1 MNSEIFKYLFFLTRI
16 NNLGNIRIK
25 NILNHFPEPQLI
37 FEISGDKLKIIE
49 GVNDKISRLIINS
62 KKDFRQYED
71 DYDLLLNKIEKNNI
85 KITTIL
91 SDDYPSNLK
100 KIYDAPIIL
109 YYKGNLNELDKYSIS
124 IVGTR
129 TPTIYGKSVCEKITN
144 GLCEI
149 GIMTVSGM
157 AKGIDSVVHRTT
169 LKNSGITYAIL
180 GSGVDVIYP
189 YENKLLYHDIIVQG
203 AVISEYVPGAKPD
216 KVNFPKRNR
225 IVSGIGLG
233 TLIVETGARGGSLI
247 TAEFALDQNKEIFAI
262 PGNINSQK
270 SVGANELIKKGA
282 AKLVTCVEDIINEFD
297 YALKPI
303 LKNRGKGNEQKVSL
317 ELDIFEKKIFDVISY
332 EPIHIDKINEITGL
346 SISDCL
352 VQLLSLEFK
361 NIVKQ
366 LPGKYFVRMH
376 D

>member
-1 MNSEIFKYLFFLTRI
+1 
-16 NNLGNIRIK
+16 
-25 NILNHFPEPQLI
+25 
-37 FEISGDKLKIIE
+37 
-49 GVNDKISRLIINS
+49 
-62 KKDFRQYED
+62 
-71 DYDLLLNKIEKNNI
+71 
-85 KITTIL
+85 
-91 SDDYPSNLK
+91 
-100 KIYDAPIIL
+100 
-109 YYKGNLNELDKYSIS
+109 
-124 IVGTR
+124 
-129 TPTIYGKSVCEKITN
+129 
-144 GLCEI
+144 
-149 GIMTVSGM
+149 
-157 AKGIDSVVHRTT
+157 
-169 LKNSGITYAIL
+169 
-180 GSGVDVIYP
+180 
-189 YENKLLYHDIIVQG
+189 
-203 AVISEYVPGAKPD
+203 
-216 KVNFPKRNR
+216 
-225 IVSGIGLG
+225 
-233 TLIVETGARGGSLI
+233 LIVETGARGGSLI